1 MDGFPEDL
9 REVANDHW
17 GKFPPQHPLIS
28 DLFGIAFF
36 FLWLVS
42 FFGNGCVI
50 YVFLTSPKLR
60 SPVSSIRK
68 KLIFYSA
75 LCSRM
80 ILVKKAEHVEKS
92 VFK

>member
-9 REVANDHW
+9 REVAHDHW
-17 GKFPPQHPLIS
+17 GNFPPQHPLIS

-60 SPVSSIRK
+60 SPVS
-68 KLIFYSA
+68 
-75 LCSRM
+75 
-80 ILVKKAEHVEKS
+80 
-92 VFK
+92 